1 MLTKLLPKAQIQR
14 FLSSQKTVNKK
25 CCHGQKTVMDNQ
37 MRKKQK
43 KIATLTYFRHKKKSQ
58 THFSHKFIMPI
69 KTDGTVY

>member
-43 KIATLTYFRHKKKSQ
+43 KNRYTDLFQTQKKISN
-58 THFSHKFIMPI
+58 TFFP
-69 KTDGTVY
+69 